1 MMRPIG
7 PERPE
12 DRALREWFAREE
24 ERNLE
29 RLEDGAKTIVQL
41 VTGLYGLLFA
51 VLAISHQPAYLRRP
65 AVQWLG
71 TLGMLAFFVALL
83 AALVTLF
90 PWRSTF
96 QEDNLSEM
104 GRVSQQVLNRKQ
116 WGLGTALGAF
126 LVGVCLLAV
135 IITAILWGW

>member
-1 MMRPIG
+1 MRPIG
-7 PERPE
+7 PESPE
-12 DRALREWFAREE
+12 DRALREWFAKQEK
-24 ERNLE
+24 RNLE

-51 VLAISHQPAYLRRP
+51 VLAISDHPAYLGRP
-65 AVQWLG
+65 VVQWLG

-83 AALVTLF
+83 SALVTLF
-90 PWRSTF
+90 PWRATF

-104 GRVSQQVLNRKQ
+104 QRVNQQVLKRKL

-135 IITAILWGW
+135 MITSVLWGW

>member
-1 MMRPIG
+1 MRPVG
-7 PERPE
+7 SESAD
-12 DRALREWFAREE
+12 DRALREWFSEHE
-24 ERNLE
+24 KRNLD

-51 VLAISHQPAYLRRP
+51 VLAISNQPVYLRRP
-65 AVQWLG
+65 TVQWLG

-83 AALVTLF
+83 SALVTLF

-104 GRVSQQVLNRKQ
+104 KRVNQTVLNRKF
-116 WGLGTALGAF
+116 WSLGAALGAF
-126 LVGVCLLAV
+126 LVGVCLLA
-135 IITAILWGW
+135 IMITAVLWGW